1 MSEPTTP
8 EAIEN
13 GTGEGPEAAR
23 MPLVAHLA
31 ELRTRL
37 IYSLIGFVIAFLACF
52 YFADQLFNFL
62 VRPLAAVWGDE
73 GNHRM
78 IFTALHE
85 KFFTDIKIAF
95 FAAAFVAFPL
105 MSMQIWKFVA
115 PGLYRNEKR
124 AFLPFLIATPFLFF
138 AGGAFVYYI
147 VMPVAWQF
155 FTSFEQLAG
164 QGPMAIELEPKV
176 NEYLSLVM
184 RLIFAFGISFELPV
198 ILTLLARVG
207 ITSADGLKAKRRYAI
222 VIAFIAAAVLTP
234 PDPLSQLALAIP
246 IILLYEVSIHTARFM
261 ERKAKEEQAARERDD
276 YADDDEL

>member
-85 KFFTDIKIAF
+85 KFF
-95 FAAAFVAFPL
+95 
-105 MSMQIWKFVA
+105 
-115 PGLYRNEKR
+115 
-124 AFLPFLIATPFLFF
+124 
-138 AGGAFVYYI
+138 
-147 VMPVAWQF
+147 
-155 FTSFEQLAG
+155 
-164 QGPMAIELEPKV
+164 
-176 NEYLSLVM
+176 
-184 RLIFAFGISFELPV
+184 
-198 ILTLLARVG
+198 
-207 ITSADGLKAKRRYAI
+207 
-222 VIAFIAAAVLTP
+222 
-234 PDPLSQLALAIP
+234 
-246 IILLYEVSIHTARFM
+246 
-261 ERKAKEEQAARERDD
+261 
-276 YADDDEL
+276 

>member
-1 MSEPTTP
+1 MTDRTEPQALP
-8 EAIEN
+8 EGGDE
-13 GTGEGPEAAR
+13 EGPEAAR

-31 ELRTRL
+31 ELRQR
-37 IYSLIGFVIAFLACF
+37 IFYALIGFVIAFVVSY

-62 VRPLAAVWGDE
+62 VEPLARVWGKH
-73 GNHRM
+73 GNHRL

-105 MSMQIWKFVA
+105 ISMQLWKFVA

-124 AFLPFLIATPFLFF
+124 AFLPFLVATPFLFF
-138 AGGAFVYYI
+138 AGGSFVYYI

-155 FTSFEQLAG
+155 FTSFEQIAG

-207 ITSADGLKAKRRYAI
+207 ITSAEGLRSKRRYAI

-246 IILLYEVSIHTARFM
+246 IIFLYEVSIICARLM
-261 ERKAKEEQAARERDD
+261 ERRAKRERDE